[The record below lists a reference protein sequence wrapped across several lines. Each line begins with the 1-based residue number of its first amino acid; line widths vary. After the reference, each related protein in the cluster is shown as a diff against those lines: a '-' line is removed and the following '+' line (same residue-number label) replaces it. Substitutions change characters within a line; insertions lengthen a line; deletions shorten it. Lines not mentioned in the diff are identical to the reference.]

1 MLIQYPISYEN
12 SNNNS
17 SFYLNLVTD
26 LEIFHITN
34 GLKKSEQDI
43 NSISSLIFEEN
54 ADILF

>member
-12 SNNNS
+12 SNINS